1 MKRILASTDT
11 VLLEYLRAS
20 LRDRGI
26 AAFVRNAVNAG
37 SAAGELSPAVAPP
50 ELWVVDESDHDAA
63 ERLVERLVAAV
74 RAPVAGEPWQC
85 PRCGERIEPQFSQ
98 CWACG
103 ATHPDAEE
111 RR

>member
-1 MKRILASTDT
+1 MKRLFATTDT

-20 LRDRGI
+20 LADRGI

-50 ELWVVDESDHDAA
+50 ELWVVGEADHAAA
-63 ERLVERLVAAV
+63 ERLVDRVMGDLRAAP
-74 RAPVAGEPWQC
+74 RGKSWTC
-85 PRCGERIEPQFSQ
+85 PDCGERLEPQFSQ

-103 ATHPDAEE
+103 ATRPDA
-111 RR
+111 